1 MDATYRVDE
10 FCAEHAL
17 KEVSHRACLES
28 ARCLYIARVGGED
41 DDASARELFT
51 NGKNCFNTVHL
62 RHLQIHERDVW
73 SLLPECND
81 SLPPV
86 CSFTYELHIPL
97 GLERESN
104 TIPDERM
111 IVDTEDPYAIGFVHK
126 APPEEFSR
134 RYSEKS
140 SREASQGFGRDAES
154 SAKIS
159 RFLSEVPP
167 HKGCSTA
174 VFLRVAIL
182 DLRPYCTE
190 VQRLCSSY
198 PSGIPGI
205 ALVLLRLSVAVLLF
219 AGGDSRSSLVRSS
232 PLFFLSLAVAVA
244 LCAGGGT
251 KLAAFLAL
259 VVQALLLVRSPQE
272 NIVLSAIFMTQ
283 SLSAAMLGGGY
294 YSIDGFMYG
303 RKRVIFP
310 PSHR

>member
-1 MDATYRVDE
+1 
-10 FCAEHAL
+10 
-17 KEVSHRACLES
+17 
-28 ARCLYIARVGGED
+28 
-41 DDASARELFT
+41 
-51 NGKNCFNTVHL
+51 
-62 RHLQIHERDVW
+62 
-73 SLLPECND
+73 
-81 SLPPV
+81 
-86 CSFTYELHIPL
+86 
-97 GLERESN
+97 
-104 TIPDERM
+104 M
-111 IVDTEDPYAIGFVHK
+111 IIDTEDPYAIGFVHK

-140 SREASQGFGRDAES
+140 SREASQDFGSDAES
-154 SAKIS
+154 AAKIS
-159 RFLSEVPP
+159 RFLSEGPP
-167 HKGCSTA
+167 HKGCSTT

-182 DLRPYCTE
+182 DLRTYCTE
-190 VQRLCSSY
+190 VQRLRSSY

-205 ALVLLRLSVAVLLF
+205 ALVLLRLSVAALLF

-232 PLFFLSLAVAVA
+232 PLFFFSLAVAVA
-244 LCAGGGT
+244 LCTGGGT

-310 PSHR
+310 PSHK